1 VIDLGRSCSRHRRV
15 LVDFVDRAEV
25 GPATGAAFAHLEGC
39 PRCTEAV
46 ESTVLAITALRRLGN
61 DLAAVEPAP
70 DAWPRLRARITGW
83 RRPVVMSP
91 LAGVAMSVA
100 IVAVVLL
107 PGQLG
112 TGGGLRWNDT
122 PTPTVPSVRRAADHR
137 VEAAYIAFSQRIP
150 ADPFTT
156 AASGS
161 LPMNMPEEVL
171 QVRKEV
177 HAAKPSWRSIPPI

>member
-1 VIDLGRSCSRHRRV
+1 MELGRSCSRYRRL

-25 GPATGAAFAHLEGC
+25 GPATADALAHLERC

-100 IVAVVLL
+100 IVLVLVM
-107 PGQLG
+107 PSRLG
-112 TGGGLRWNDT
+112 SGGALRWDDT
-122 PTPTVPSVRRAADHR
+122 PAPTVAPATRSADHK
-137 VEAAYIAFSQRIP
+137 VEAAYL
-150 ADPFTT
+150 
-156 AASGS
+156 AASRRLPVSGPVAVADS
-161 LPMNMPEEVL
+161 LPMNIPEEVR

-177 HAAKPSWRSIPPI
+177 HTAKPSWRSTPPI